1 MNQNGKNFFVAVILL
16 LSISVEGFFFVM
28 PKQTSVILG
37 RTVFLECGT
46 YNDGYTLTFVH
57 VAPPGYSVSSQTLSE
72 DLPGGGEKINT
83 TFVVTKELNT
93 TSVQCLAFGTSTIGT
108 TNRGQQTSPAVLYSY
123 ELPDGIKNNRV
134 CQLANYTFV
143 TWDPI
148 FALQGI
154 KLTYRITDNMGS
166 NHTTRDLYY
175 SFSYTTKNYF
185 DYNASVTVI
194 VNATAANQIGYS
206 NSTNISTTLN
216 GM

>member
-1 MNQNGKNFFVAVILL
+1 
-16 LSISVEGFFFVM
+16 M

-46 YNDGYTLTFVH
+46 YNDSYKLTFVY
-57 VAPPGYSVSSQTLSE
+57 VTPPGYSVSSQSLSE
-72 DLPGGGEKINT
+72 DLPGGGKKINT

-93 TSVQCLAFGTSTIGT
+93 TSVKCLAFETSMIGT
-108 TNRGQQTSPAVLYSY
+108 TNGGQQTSPAVIYSY

-134 CQLANYTFV
+134 CQLGNYTFV

-154 KLTYRITDNMGS
+154 ELAFWITDNMGS
-166 NHTTRDLYY
+166 NHITSDLYY

-185 DYNASVTVI
+185 DYNANVTVI

>member
-1 MNQNGKNFFVAVILL
+1 MNQNGKNLFVAAILL
-16 LSISVEGFFFVM
+16 LSISVEGFFFVT
-28 PKQTSVILG
+28 PKQTSVIVG

-46 YNDGYTLTFVH
+46 YNDSYTLNFVY
-57 VAPPGYSVSSQTLSE
+57 VVPPGHSVSSQILSE
-72 DLPGGGEKINT
+72 DLPGGGKKINT

-93 TSVQCLAFGTSTIGT
+93 TRVKCLAFGVNNQE
-108 TNRGQQTSPAVLYSY
+108 TNPAVLYSY

-134 CQLANYTFV
+134 CQLGNYTFV

-154 KLTYRITDNMGS
+154 ELAFRITDNMGS
-166 NHTTRDLYY
+166 NHITSDLYH
-175 SFSYTTKNYF
+175 SFSYTTENYF